1 MLSMHEVAGSIP
13 ATSTFASPS
22 PGINPTPNKMILL
35 SNIFYETFLFDAMR
49 HLEEKFS
56 QKAISLVEFVVIEI
70 LREVGKISS
79 KTKVIWTLPESNR
92 RPRAC

>member
-1 MLSMHEVAGSIP
+1 MGTLCEYQECKCGTGGRLAQLVARVLSMHEVAGSIP

-22 PGINPTPNKMILL
+22 PGINPTPNKMLLL

-56 QKAISLVEFVVIEI
+56 QKAI
-70 LREVGKISS
+70 
-79 KTKVIWTLPESNR
+79 
-92 RPRAC
+92 